1 MARGEVSL
9 LDETLL
15 RAAASGKSG
24 EEIERITGIPAA
36 QAVVHV
42 KNLLARR
49 DVWSEVEQRQL
60 LIHELNGLKDSLVQN
75 AVEFKDPVSARLLL
89 QTLQELGRRLD
100 SHKASLDA
108 DVLRLSVYQQGV
120 MLRAMDAAL
129 NFAKGELRE
138 RFPDVSTDD
147 LDALVGEGLLRAKAE
162 LVSESVSDE
171 FV

>member
-1 MARGEVSL
+1 
-9 LDETLL
+9 LL
-15 RAAASGKSG
+15 RAAAAGKSG
-24 EEIERITGIPAA
+24 EEIERLTGIPAA

-60 LIHELNGLKDSLVQN
+60 LVHELNGLKDSLLQN

-100 SHKASLDA
+100 SQKSSLDA
-108 DVLRLSVYQQGV
+108 DVLRLSEYQQGV

-129 NFAKGELRE
+129 NFAKRELRLNY
-138 RFPDVSTDD
+138 PDVSVDE

-162 LVSESVSDE
+162 LLAESEPDE

>member
-1 MARGEVSL
+1 
-9 LDETLL
+9 
-15 RAAASGKSG
+15 
-24 EEIERITGIPAA
+24 
-36 QAVVHV
+36 V

-100 SHKASLDA
+100 SHKSSLDA

-129 NFAKGELRE
+129 TFAKGELRE

-162 LVSESVSDE
+162 LVAESDE
-171 FV
+171 LV